1 MVMVQKWLL
10 FQHLFL
16 AIQVRKMSFTIFYNE
31 KARFKAI
38 KTRRW
43 KNQKTDI
50 FPKGL
55 SLGFGAKMTIFLT
68 SFFLGNI
75 DEENI
80 FYDILK
86 GKHAFLGYKKI
97 KKTFK
102 KSKNQHFSK
111 GVNSR
116 FWSKKGH
123 FFNIFF
129 LGNIGQ
135 ENVFYDIL
143 QGKNAFLGY
152 KNQKFKK
159 SKN

>member
-1 MVMVQKWLL
+1 
-10 FQHLFL
+10 
-16 AIQVRKMSFTIFYNE
+16 MSFTIFYNE
-31 KARFKAI
+31 KAHFKAI

-50 FPKGL
+50 FPNGL

-102 KSKNQHFSK
+102 
-111 GVNSR
+111 
-116 FWSKKGH
+116 
-123 FFNIFF
+123 
-129 LGNIGQ
+129 
-135 ENVFYDIL
+135 
-143 QGKNAFLGY
+143 
-152 KNQKFKK
+152 
-159 SKN
+159 